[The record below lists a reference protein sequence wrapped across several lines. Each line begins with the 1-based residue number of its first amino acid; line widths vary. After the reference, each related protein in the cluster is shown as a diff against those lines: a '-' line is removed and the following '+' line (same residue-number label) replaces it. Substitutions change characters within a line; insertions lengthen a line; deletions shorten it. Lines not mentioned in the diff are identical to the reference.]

1 MRSAR
6 GSTRLATTG
15 DPPPAERPGHLG
27 RAHLEGRW
35 HESEAHVC
43 HYSAYP
49 GEERGDQAIPLDRPG
64 TLRAPR
70 DDKRLSLIQNSRR
83 EEMHP
88 TGTGPVN
95 YAGLAADMR
104 CRRPRLR
111 LVPAAGI
118 SPP

>member
-1 MRSAR
+1 MRE
-6 GSTRLATTG
+6 TRLSGSEGGAGSIPVPT
-15 DPPPAERPGHLG
+15 PILG

-43 HYSAYP
+43 HYSACP

-83 EEMHP
+83 EEMQP

-95 YAGLAADMR
+95 CAGLAADMR
-104 CRRPRLR
+104 CPSSLSG
-111 LVPAAGI
+111 LEI
-118 SPP
+118 SESGVG